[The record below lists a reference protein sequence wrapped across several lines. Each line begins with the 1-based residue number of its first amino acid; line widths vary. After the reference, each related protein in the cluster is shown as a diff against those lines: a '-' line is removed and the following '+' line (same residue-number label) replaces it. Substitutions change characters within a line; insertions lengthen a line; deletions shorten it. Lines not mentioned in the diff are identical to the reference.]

1 MSRIEDGTTP
11 KAERAVASTSLAPSA
26 AERVMAA
33 MENESG
39 EAVDDAKFFRL
50 LKEGQLCRVVI
61 YKGEKVRITFTLN
74 CFKGHIV

>member
-1 MSRIEDGTTP
+1 MSKIEDGTTP

-61 YKGEKVRITFTLN
+61 YKGEKGRITFTLN
-74 CFKGHIV
+74 QMF